1 VLRERARRILA
12 AVVWLALVL
21 AIAMGAAGLVSGADH
36 QPGTAARPELTFT
49 RDAEVDAALGLAT
62 RDLEALVD
70 KVAALGVQARG
81 ALAALNGTETSTV
94 DVAIAEGDR
103 LLDEMLAQTSAVRR
117 ELVGVPYVARL
128 DAAML
133 ISDARVARHTA
144 LVAAL
149 DATDGLQDAWV
160 RLTSGSVTATRLS
173 TLLARHDVEVTDA
186 AALGRAARYED
197 AIERLDDADETV
209 DEARTLR
216 NQLANTVDVTVLDA
230 WLDRIANYDE
240 ALRGLYV
247 AYSNVGSR
255 VTDELHEAKEAE
267 EAALRELPSDTRG
280 MVVIMAEIGRG
291 GMNGA
296 VIAIEEARG
305 RLARAIEAANS

>member
-1 VLRERARRILA
+1 VLRERARRLLA

-160 RLTSGSVTATRLS
+160 RLTSGSVTATQLS

>member
-1 VLRERARRILA
+1 VLRDRARRYLA
-12 AVVWLALVL
+12 ALVWLALVL
-21 AIAMGAAGLVSGADH
+21 AIALGAAGLVSGADH
-36 QPGTAARPELTFT
+36 QPGTPARPELTFT
-49 RDAEVDAALGLAT
+49 RDAEVDAGLDVAT

-70 KVAALGVQARG
+70 EVAALGVQARG

-94 DVAIAEGDR
+94 DVAIAEGNR

-133 ISDARVARHTA
+133 ISDARVSRHAA

-160 RLTSGSVTATRLS
+160 RLTSGSVAAVRLS
-173 TLLARHDVEVTDA
+173 TLLALHDEEVTGA
-186 AALGRAARYED
+186 AALGRAARYTD
-197 AIERLDDADETV
+197 AIERLDDADATIA
-209 DEARTLR
+209 EARALR
-216 NQLANTVDVTVLDA
+216 DQLANTVDVTILDA
-230 WLDRIANYDE
+230 WLNRNANYDT
-240 ALRGLYV
+240 ALRGLYL
-247 AYSNVGSR
+247 AYSRVGNR
-255 VTDELHEAKEAE
+255 VTDELRDAVAA
-267 EAALRELPSDTRG
+267 EAAARRELPSDTRG

>member
-197 AIERLDDADETV
+197 AIERLDDADATV

>member
-197 AIERLDDADETV
+197 AIERLDDADATV

-305 RLARAIEAANS
+305 RLARAIEATNS

>member
-1 VLRERARRILA
+1 
-12 AVVWLALVL
+12 
-21 AIAMGAAGLVSGADH
+21 
-36 QPGTAARPELTFT
+36 
-49 RDAEVDAALGLAT
+49 
-62 RDLEALVD
+62 
-70 KVAALGVQARG
+70 
-81 ALAALNGTETSTV
+81 
-94 DVAIAEGDR
+94 
-103 LLDEMLAQTSAVRR
+103 
-117 ELVGVPYVARL
+117 
-128 DAAML
+128 ML

-197 AIERLDDADETV
+197 AIERLDDADATV